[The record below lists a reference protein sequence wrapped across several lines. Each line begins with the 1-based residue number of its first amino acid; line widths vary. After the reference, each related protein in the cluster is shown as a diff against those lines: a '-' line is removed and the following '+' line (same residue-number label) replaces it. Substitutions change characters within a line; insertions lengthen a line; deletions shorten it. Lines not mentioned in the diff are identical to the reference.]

1 MLEQFI
7 FNCANE
13 SHVSSSAAVCRKEI
27 ALLFYFSIGCHF
39 CKKKTRHPCMESH
52 TLRATYWDAFS
63 HVTSKK
69 NSMHFFL
76 PPLITMKQIGG
87 RQWNIWWWGGRVEG
101 MKIEINPQLLVGS
114 DTFLLFLD
122 PLAPSLTSLLASP
135 IPWNP
140 SWKVV
145 YWCKPTWRHI
155 QIFAHCCPISPSALS
170 FEGKGNKAGG
180 DGASLEIQRIG
191 KNDLGYPLTFREQRR
206 GQK

>member
-1 MLEQFI
+1 MRVTYHQLLCAEKKLLYCFTLASAVI
-7 FNCANE
+7 FARKKRDI
-13 SHVSSSAAVCRKEI
+13 HVWKATHWGLHIEMHLAMSPLKKFH
-27 ALLFYFSIGCHF
+27 ALLLASSDHHETDWWQAMKCLVVGREGSRY
-39 CKKKTRHPCMESH
+39 EN
-52 TLRATYWDAFS
+52 W
-63 HVTSKK
+63 SK
-69 NSMHFFL
+69 SAVL
-76 PPLITMKQIGG
+76 
-87 RQWNIWWWGGRVEG
+87 
-101 MKIEINPQLLVGS
+101 LLVGS
-114 DTFLLFLD
+114 DTFLG